1 MPKGKEADSLLENQ
15 EGEPLGTSQAEVAV
29 RGKGRTVGDA
39 LKKAGLKDQA
49 KDLKGRFHELLK
61 DAKNKIV
68 AQRIFPRNLRNP
80 ADGKM
85 YDCADVVEMP
95 PPMTLDEIVN
105 NLREE
110 YGGKKWNIRV
120 QDEDGETIDA
130 RNVDVPGEPR
140 RVHRAEDDFVI
151 PDAGDLSLGGDGK
164 DGVEVNPLD
173 NEIENRT
180 KEGQVLLLEQQNARL
195 RSQIADLSGNGH
207 RKNGEQDTAKLIAD
221 ALSQQDAR
229 HRAELADR
237 DKKNEMTEMERRL
250 RDDTNQRFNDLK
262 GMIEK
267 MQAGNPAQTSGLSDL
282 KHSVELLQTSMD
294 NKIDKALGQYREM
307 TNQQINA
314 LEKGMDGK
322 LNAIQTSLSTIQNHR
337 PDNPMKDVI
346 PLITSSIERSTGG
359 YKEMMSPIIKM
370 LTDKQEAEA
379 APPANPLEDTLETLG
394 KFNLLGD
401 RKNSGDFGSRVVDFA
416 EKMGPEVMA
425 FIRDERKSGREV
437 TETALKNH
445 LKLQAEKISREVSAA
460 AAKEIRAIKAEQSR
474 PGLPAPA
481 AQTTGPQGQKG
492 ASPVGSMSPEEIAA
506 RTPKPAAPTPAASAP
521 APAPVASAPAAP
533 PPVPAQK
540 VARPPQ
546 PEPEEEEEGEPL
558 TVEEEM
564 SDRVDSTLDILER
577 EMKIRPRQITWP
589 NAAWDDLPAEV
600 LDQIIYANDEED
612 VYKAIEPYADKE
624 LSERIWAIV
633 RADPKAKE
641 FIVAG
646 INLIKG
652 WAVELQEKQRAAAG
666 VAPAEEPPPAQ

>member
-1 MPKGKEADSLLENQ
+1 
-15 EGEPLGTSQAEVAV
+15 
-29 RGKGRTVGDA
+29 
-39 LKKAGLKDQA
+39 
-49 KDLKGRFHELLK
+49 
-61 DAKNKIV
+61 
-68 AQRIFPRNLRNP
+68 
-80 ADGKM
+80 
-85 YDCADVVEMP
+85 
-95 PPMTLDEIVN
+95 
-105 NLREE
+105 
-110 YGGKKWNIRV
+110 
-120 QDEDGETIDA
+120 
-130 RNVDVPGEPR
+130 
-140 RVHRAEDDFVI
+140 
-151 PDAGDLSLGGDGK
+151 
-164 DGVEVNPLD
+164 
-173 NEIENRT
+173 
-180 KEGQVLLLEQQNARL
+180 
-195 RSQIADLSGNGH
+195 
-207 RKNGEQDTAKLIAD
+207 
-221 ALSQQDAR
+221 
-229 HRAELADR
+229 
-237 DKKNEMTEMERRL
+237 
-250 RDDTNQRFNDLK
+250 
-262 GMIEK
+262 
-267 MQAGNPAQTSGLSDL
+267 
-282 KHSVELLQTSMD
+282 
-294 NKIDKALGQYREM
+294 
-307 TNQQINA
+307 
-314 LEKGMDGK
+314 
-322 LNAIQTSLSTIQNHR
+322 
-337 PDNPMKDVI
+337 
-346 PLITSSIERSTGG
+346 
-359 YKEMMSPIIKM
+359 
-370 LTDKQEAEA
+370 
-379 APPANPLEDTLETLG
+379 
-394 KFNLLGD
+394 
-401 RKNSGDFGSRVVDFA
+401 
-416 EKMGPEVMA
+416 
-425 FIRDERKSGREV
+425 
-437 TETALKNH
+437 
-445 LKLQAEKISREVSAA
+445 EKISREVSAA